1 MIMEEWVAMTAAAER
16 FGVPVRRLMA
26 ATDARRLHWKPL
38 EDWRLPYY
46 GAAFRMVN
54 TAEVADF
61 LAGKITKAFEDE
73 EESQPES

>member
-1 MIMEEWVAMTAAAER
+1 MTAAAER
-16 FGVPVRRLMA
+16 FGVSVRRLMA
-26 ATDARRLHWKPL
+26 ATDARRLHWRPAS
-38 EDWRLPYY
+38 DWRHPYC
-46 GAAFRMVN
+46 GASHRLVN